1 MKIAVSRERR
11 AHERR
16 VAASPETAAKFIDL
30 GFEMVVESGAG
41 AGARFSDG
49 DFAGA
54 GASVARDLAA
64 TLSGADIVLHV
75 QPPLVEG
82 EGEIDE
88 VALMDEGAILV
99 GMLAATESPAR
110 IAAYNRRRVTAL
122 ALELMPR
129 LSRAQSMDGL
139 SSQSNLMGYR
149 AVVDAAYEFARAFPM
164 MMTSAGTVA
173 PARVVVLGAG
183 VAGLQ
188 AIATARRLGAV
199 VSAFDVRPAAKEEV
213 ESLGGRFIEVE
224 DREGTIGR
232 DAVYATEMGE
242 DYQRRQRATLQGALA
257 DADIAICSALIPGRR
272 APLLVTREMVETMQ
286 PGSIIVDL
294 AAASG
299 GNCELSREGETV
311 DSNGVR
317 IVAHHNVPSRVAV
330 DSSRLYARNLFNF
343 VSTFVDR
350 ESGTLAIDWNDELV
364 QGTLL
369 TRDGETVHEL
379 LRQNGG

>member
-1 MKIAVSRERR
+1 MKIAVPRERR

-41 AGARFSDG
+41 AGARFADD

-64 TLSGADIVLHV
+64 TLSGADVVLHV

-82 EGEIDE
+82 EGDIDE
-88 VALMDEGAILV
+88 VALMDEGAVLV

-224 DREGTIGR
+224 DNGR
-232 DAVYATEMGE
+232 GRSAATRSTP
-242 DYQRRQRATLQGALA
+242 RRWERTT
-257 DADIAICSALIPGRR
+257 S
-272 APLLVTREMVETMQ
+272 
-286 PGSIIVDL
+286 
-294 AAASG
+294 AASG
-299 GNCELSREGETV
+299 RRCRARWRTPTS
-311 DSNGVR
+311 
-317 IVAHHNVPSRVAV
+317 PS
-330 DSSRLYARNLFNF
+330 AR
-343 VSTFVDR
+343 R
-350 ESGTLAIDWNDELV
+350 
-364 QGTLL
+364 
-369 TRDGETVHEL
+369 
-379 LRQNGG
+379 

>member
-1 MKIAVSRERR
+1 MKIAVPRERR

-41 AGARFSDG
+41 AGARFADG

-54 GASVARDLAA
+54 GASVGRDLAA

-75 QPPLVEG
+75 QPPLIEDEG
-82 EGEIDE
+82 DIDE
-88 VALMDEGAILV
+88 VALMDEGAVLV

-224 DREGTIGR
+224 DREGTIDR
-232 DAVYATEMGE
+232 DAVYASEMGE
-242 DYQRRQRATLQGALA
+242 DYQRRQRAALQGALA

-311 DSNGVR
+311 DSNGVT